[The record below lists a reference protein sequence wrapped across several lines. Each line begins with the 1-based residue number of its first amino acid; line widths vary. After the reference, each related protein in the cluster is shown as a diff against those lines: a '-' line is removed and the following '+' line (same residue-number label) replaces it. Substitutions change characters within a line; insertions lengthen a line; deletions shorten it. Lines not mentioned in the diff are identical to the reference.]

1 MSNTDFTSRAQELRA
16 RNEALAASQPKLR
29 ARNLAQAL
37 GVSEAEWVAAQCGGL
52 KATALHGTPQEI
64 FRELG
69 TLARSWR
76 LPATTGVCTSAM
88 ACMRISRPKVR

>member
-1 MSNTDFTSRAQELRA
+1 MSNTDFTSRAQALRD
-16 RNEALAASQPKLR
+16 RNEALAASQPGLR

-37 GVSEAEWVAAQCGGL
+37 GVSEAEWVAAGCGGL

-69 TLARSWR
+69 TLGEVMALTRNDWCARAPR
-76 LPATTGVCTSAM
+76 RV
-88 ACMRISRPKVR
+88 